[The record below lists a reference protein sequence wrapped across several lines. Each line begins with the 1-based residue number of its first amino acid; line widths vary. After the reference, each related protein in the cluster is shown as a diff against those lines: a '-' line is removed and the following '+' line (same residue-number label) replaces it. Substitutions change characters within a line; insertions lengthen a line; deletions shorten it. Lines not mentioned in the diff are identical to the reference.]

1 MPVLAATN
9 LSKSFGAQDVFSGV
23 SCAVPHGWRVA
34 LVGPNGA
41 GKTTLLHILAG
52 WEEPTTGQVHRM
64 RGLTIGYLPQQ
75 ADEQLDSDRTVFD
88 EMLMVFANLQAQ
100 AAELRQ
106 LEEAM
111 ADPAQRDA
119 AIERYGAL
127 VEKFEHADGYTYENR
142 IRQTL
147 SGVGFAPEDFA
158 RPVNQLSGGQK
169 TRALLAKLVLQEPG
183 LLLLDEP
190 TNHLDIQAVEWL
202 ETALADFPGAV
213 VVVAHDRYFLDAV
226 AQTIWELSTGKLEVY
241 SGNYSQYAAVRAE
254 RMDRQQIEY
263 ERQMQ
268 VIAKEEDF
276 IRRYMAGQKT
286 RQAQGRLKR
295 LERLERIE
303 RPREQKAIKLD
314 LHAGLRSG
322 DIVLAGRDLVIG
334 YAGDEPLL
342 SVESLEL
349 RRLQRVALWGPNG
362 AGKTT
367 FLKTAL
373 GQLPPLDG
381 EVWLGGSVKAGYLS
395 QMHDW
400 LRPDRSIL
408 DTLLDVQNMP
418 VEKTRG
424 LLGRYLFTGDD
435 VFKPIGLL
443 SGGERSRVAL
453 AVLTLQGANFL
464 LLDEPT
470 NHLDL
475 QSQEVMQDVLSDFA
489 GTILLVSH
497 DRYLVDRLATHLW
510 VIEERKLVIYEGG
523 YTQYVTDK
531 KAREQR
537 NKEAGEPGSKR
548 EEEKE
553 KERKKQ
559 EREKRE
565 QAAQRR
571 AKRAKEKQL
580 AELEASIAEIEDR
593 LQALSRELEAAG
605 VSGAVARVH
614 ELGREYAEVEG
625 QLHDR
630 MAEWSKVAGGDSKG
644 F

>member
-1 MPVLAATN
+1 MPVLSATN
-9 LSKSFGAQDVFSGV
+9 LSKSFGAQDVFAGI
-23 SCAVPHGWRVA
+23 SCAAPHGGRVA
-34 LVGPNGA
+34 IVGPNGA
-41 GKTTLLHILAG
+41 GKTTLLRILAG
-52 WEEPTTGQVHRM
+52 LEEPTTGQVHRM

-75 ADEQLDSDRTVFD
+75 ADEQLDSEHAVWD
-88 EMLMVFANLQAQ
+88 EMLTVFSGLQAQ

-111 ADPAQRDA
+111 ADPALRDA
-119 AIERYGAL
+119 ALERYGAL
-127 VEKFEHADGYTYENR
+127 IEKFEHAGGYTYESR

-147 SGVGFAPEDFA
+147 SGVGFAAEDFT
-158 RPVNQLSGGQK
+158 RPLNQLSGGQK

-190 TNHLDIQAVEWL
+190 TNHLDIEAVEWL
-202 ETALADFPGAV
+202 EATLADFAGAV

-226 AQTIWELSTGKLEVY
+226 AQTVWELSTGKLETF
-241 SGNYSQYAAVRAE
+241 SGNYSQYAAVRAGRVE
-254 RMDRQQIEY
+254 RQQVEY

-268 VIAKEEDF
+268 VIAKEEEY
-276 IRRYMAGQKT
+276 IRRNMAGQNT

-295 LERLERIE
+295 LERVERLE
-303 RPREQKAIKLD
+303 RPREQKSIKLD
-314 LHAGLRSG
+314 LRAGLRSG

-334 YAGDEPLL
+334 YPGDEPLL

-362 AGKTT
+362 TGKTT
-367 FLKTAL
+367 FLKTIL
-373 GQLPPLDG
+373 GQLPPLGG
-381 EVWLGGSVKAGYLS
+381 EVWLGGSVKPGYLS

-400 LRPDRSIL
+400 LPLNRSIL
-408 DTLLDVQNMP
+408 DTILDVQNMP
-418 VEKTRG
+418 IEKARG

-475 QSQEVMQDVLSDFA
+475 QSQEVLQDMLSEFA

-510 VIEERKLVIYEGG
+510 VIEDRALAIHEGG
-523 YTQYVTDK
+523 YTQYIAEK
-531 KAREQR
+531 KEREQR
-537 NKEAGEPGSKR
+537 LKAAEEQKKENDQDRKR
-548 EEEKE
+548 EDK
-553 KERKKQ
+553 
-559 EREKRE
+559 
-565 QAAQRR
+565 
-571 AKRAKEKQL
+571 AKRAEELRRKAERQKEKQL
-580 AELEASIAEIEDR
+580 AELEANIAALETR
-593 LQALSRELEAAG
+593 LQELTRELEVAG
-605 VSGAVARVH
+605 VSGAVTRVH
-614 ELGREYAEVEG
+614 ELGREYAQVEG
-625 QLHDR
+625 QLYDR
-630 MAEWSKVAGGDSKG
+630 MAEWSDVAG
-644 F
+644 